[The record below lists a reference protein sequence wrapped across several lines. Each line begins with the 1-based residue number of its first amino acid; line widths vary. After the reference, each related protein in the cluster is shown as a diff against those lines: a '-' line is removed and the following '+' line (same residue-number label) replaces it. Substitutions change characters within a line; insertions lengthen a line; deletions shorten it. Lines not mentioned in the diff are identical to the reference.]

1 MKILLFTEGPI
12 TLKEMKERIES
23 STEYSAKIIN
33 KANTIYGEKDCIE
46 VEIENYE
53 KLFDVTQC
61 FNKEEKT
68 YQIGIA
74 KYKE

>member
-23 STEYSAKIIN
+23 STEYTAEIIN

-46 VEIENYE
+46 VEIENYG
-53 KLFDVTQC
+53 KLLEVTQC
-61 FNKEEKT
+61 FNEEEKT